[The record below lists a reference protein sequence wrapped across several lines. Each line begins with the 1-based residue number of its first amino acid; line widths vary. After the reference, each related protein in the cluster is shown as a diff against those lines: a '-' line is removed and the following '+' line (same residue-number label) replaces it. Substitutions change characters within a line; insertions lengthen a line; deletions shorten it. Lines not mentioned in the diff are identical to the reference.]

1 MKKLI
6 LFLLILLSVTGY
18 SQTLK
23 TNELRVDSIIY
34 SRAWS
39 TKDTLIAKGD
49 TAHQFKLK
57 NIADPVDYLDAVN
70 YRTFLAG
77 GGGGGGTGTV
87 TSVGLSMPSMFSVSG
102 SPVTT
107 SGTISSTLASQ
118 TANLGLFSPNGSS
131 GSPTFRKAVAAD
143 LSATGTPSSTT
154 YLRGDWTWETLP
166 SGTSQWTSDTYG
178 IYCNNNIGIGTSS
191 SELVGLFLQKS
202 LAGGNSGY
210 FYNTS
215 ATGNGINSLL
225 ATASDSYYG
234 LKVRA
239 NGGDKILLTGA
250 GSIYQVEQSVSP
262 STPATGF
269 GIYYTKTDGKP
280 YFKNDG
286 GTEYDLAESSSGM
299 TNPMTTTGDIIQAT
313 TSGTPQ
319 RLAAVATGNVLLS
332 GGVGTLNSWGKVG
345 LSTHVSGNLPVTNL
359 NGGTSASAST
369 FWSGDATWK
378 SAVTSIAS
386 GNGMN
391 FTTIT
396 GTGTVTLGTPSQITS
411 TSTDAT
417 TSTSHTH
424 SLNTTGVTAGS
435 YTNASITV
443 DSKGRL
449 TAASSGTSGIDN
461 TLYATVKNISATGG
475 FQLCHSLITH
485 GDYLY
490 AGERIN
496 DATPSEIAR
505 IIKYDMNTLAEV
517 ASYSVGANIDVES
530 MVYDSINSRIYAVRQ
545 NASQLEIMSI
555 NPSTMALDG
564 SVHTYPSIV
573 SGLSPAIVT
582 DGTYIY
588 GVTYTNPSTF
598 FKINISTWA
607 SSATATWTSRERG
620 HAAKIN
626 TRTGYMYCTTIPS
639 SSATD
644 PYLAKVALSNLA
656 YTEVN
661 LGTYVKKA
669 TDDFAMIDDGL
680 NVYCIVGG
688 EYDVAG
694 YNGVQVKTSD
704 LSLTGFALK
713 TTYAITSFGNVCYS
727 TSIDG
732 TIQAF
737 NRYDL
742 NNVYTYK
749 LNGYYGNEAILNPQ
763 GRLFIANFNNY
774 TESLGKLIEPV
785 LYGDGFE
792 YRYPTWIN
800 TLYGLR
806 YGSPGI
812 TTGLGLGVDAQSFVR
827 LAVQGNLAGAYIT
840 SGNSTYY
847 ALLLQAGGDTSAS
860 PILTMTNAS
869 SSTVGSVNATGDMV
883 LSGSLKI
890 GDESDSASAG
900 NVGTIRYRTSGNNS
914 YCEMVMQTGASTYA
928 WVVIKQNTW

>member
-6 LFLLILLSVTGY
+6 LFLLILLSITGY

-34 SRAWS
+34 SRAWT

-49 TAHQFKLK
+49 TAHQFKLM
-57 NIADPVDYLDAVN
+57 NIANPVNALDAVN

-102 SPVTT
+102 SPITT

-178 IYCNNNIGIGTSS
+178 ITYANNVGIGAASESGTKLYSFINSS
-191 SELVGLFLQKS
+191 GGK
-202 LAGGNSGY
+202 AGW
-210 FYNTS
+210 FYNYS
-215 ATGNGINSLL
+215 PTGNGVLINAGNTS
-225 ATASDSYYG
+225 SQYG
-234 LKVRA
+234 LNIQNYLSTATLFKVA
-239 NGGDKILLTGA
+239 SNGDIFAPTLQTGTTSNILYFDTSTGKLTYG
-250 GSIYQVEQSVSP
+250 
-262 STPATGF
+262 ATG
-269 GIYYTKTDGKP
+269 
-280 YFKNDG
+280 
-286 GTEYDLAESSSGM
+286 SSGM
-299 TNPMTTTGDIIQAT
+299 TNPMTTQGDFIQGG

-319 RLAAVATGNVLLS
+319 RLANVATGNVLLS
-332 GGVGTLNSWGKVG
+332 GGVGGLSAWGKVG

-359 NGGTSASAST
+359 NGGTSASSST
-369 FWSGDATWK
+369 FWRGDGTWASPSFSG
-378 SAVTSIAS
+378 VTSVSA

-396 GTGTVTLGTPSQITS
+396 GTGTVTLGTPTAITS

-417 TSTSHTH
+417 TTNSHTH

-435 YTNASITV
+435 YTNASLTV

-517 ASYSVGANIDVES
+517 ASYSMGANIDVES
-530 MVYDSINSRIYAVRQ
+530 MAYDSINSRIYAVKQ
-545 NASQLEIMSI
+545 NASQLEIISI
-555 NPSTMALDG
+555 NPSTMAIDG
-564 SVHTYPSIV
+564 SVHTYPAIV
-573 SGLSPAIVT
+573 AGLSPAIVT
-582 DGTYIY
+582 DGSYIY
-588 GVTYTNPSTF
+588 GVTYTSPSTF
-598 FKINISTWA
+598 FKINLSTWVT
-607 SSATATWTSRERG
+607 STTTTWTSRERG